1 MFEFAEGH
9 PGRVLVQ
16 RSRNASLLVMGTQ
29 ELVGL
34 GRMLMGSV
42 SHHCLSHASCSVVA
56 VPAVYPVV
64 WKPAPGTEILVSSDD
79 TSER

>member
-1 MFEFAEGH
+1 M
-9 PGRVLVQ
+9 
-16 RSRNASLLVMGTQ
+16 MGTQ
-29 ELVGL
+29 EMVGL

-64 WKPAPGTEILVSSDD
+64 WKSALGTESLVSCDD
-79 TSER
+79 SSER